1 MALIPG
7 ADSCRTCRVPLNHA
21 KHSSVHCHW
30 ASRRGNTAFSL
41 GNAPEPRRED
51 GELDGS
57 VRVVDFIAVHLDAVL
72 ETSVP
77 DPNDPQDNGKTIDI
91 ELLVGT
97 VVQVAISGSAANTAS
112 GVVEGMSVSVP
123 TLIR

>member
-1 MALIPG
+1 MPNTRPFLVIG
-7 ADSCRTCRVPLNHA
+7 RVA
-21 KHSSVHCHW
+21 E
-30 ASRRGNTAFSL
+30 GITAFSL
-41 GNAPEPRRED
+41 GNAPEPLRED
-51 GELDGS
+51 GELDGN

-112 GVVEGMSVSVP
+112 GLVEGSSVSVP